1 MAKGQRLAG
10 FKSPEA
16 AVPEQ
21 SWKGPSWSSS
31 PQLATLNPK
40 GLALGDRPR
49 SALRAS
55 RGSAQAPMRGC
66 GTGMRACLA

>member
-21 SWKGPSWSSS
+21 SWKGPSWSW
-31 PQLATLNPK
+31 
-40 GLALGDRPR
+40 
-49 SALRAS
+49 S
-55 RGSAQAPMRGC
+55 RRHNSLP
-66 GTGMRACLA
+66 